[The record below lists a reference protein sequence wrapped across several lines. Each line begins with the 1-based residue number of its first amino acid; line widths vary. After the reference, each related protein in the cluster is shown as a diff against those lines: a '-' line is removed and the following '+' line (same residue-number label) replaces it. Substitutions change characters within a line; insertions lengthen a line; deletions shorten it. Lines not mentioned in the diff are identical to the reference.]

1 MEKTLKQAVE
11 ANNIP
16 AIREALVDIIV
27 KDSGKTVPIQTV
39 TKVLETT
46 PGLFDVDN
54 GKKYADS
61 AADMNESLIQSLIN
75 DLKSNFSLEKFSLL
89 TEVYAIKAENPDF
102 FDKKGNSDSDVPDE
116 IDIVIE
122 ERIVTDIPVDKEEKN
137 TQSVED
143 DPYEGYVKP
152 VDKGGRKLGAII
164 MALGFAAAI
173 VGLCVPVRFL
183 IGLGIGVFMLGT
195 ALYYVNMRKEP
206 AAES

>member
-61 AADMNESLIQSLIN
+61 PADMTDELVAQLIE
-75 DLKSNFSLEKFSLL
+75 DLKSNFSIEKFSLL
-89 TEVYAIKAENPDF
+89 AETFALDPDRKVKVEKTSSAASPEVSDGMQAVSLAE
-102 FDKKGNSDSDVPDE
+102 E
-116 IDIVIE
+116 IDPVTDE
-122 ERIVTDIPVDKEEKN
+122 ERE
-137 TQSVED
+137 QMLED
-143 DPYEGYVKP
+143 AKATFGAPDAP
-152 VDKGGRKLGAII
+152 KGGSRIVAAII
-164 MALGFAAAI
+164 MILGCAAAI
-173 VGLCVPVRFL
+173 VGLCVPVKFL
-183 IGLGIGVFMLGT
+183 LGLGIGVFMLGT
-195 ALYYVNMRKEP
+195 ALLYININDRGRVV
-206 AAES
+206 AE